1 MIRKATMD
9 DKDILN
15 KLVSEF
21 VKYEADSFDENNRN
35 DFILTSYVDRR
46 IDSEDFMVYVA
57 EEDNKIVG
65 FTIAE
70 YLKGNIIKKTVEVKI
85 VILFV
90 DKDYRCK
97 GIGTSLVN
105 QIVNDCKKNGVKYL
119 RIDNFIKNEEA
130 NDLYEKLGFNILVV
144 ERRKKLD

>member
-9 DKDILN
+9 DKDTLN
-15 KLVSEF
+15 RLVSEF
-21 VKYEADSFDENNRN
+21 VKYEADNFDENNRN

-46 IDSEDFMVYVA
+46 IDNENFMVYVA

-70 YLKGNIIKKTVEVKI
+70 YLRGNIVKKTVEVK
-85 VILFV
+85 VAILFV
-90 DKDYRCK
+90 DKNYRCK

-119 RIDNFIKNEEA
+119 RMDNFVNNKEA
-130 NDLYEKLGFNILVV
+130 NDLYEKLGFDILVV

>member
-1 MIRKATMD
+1 MIRKATIN

-15 KLVSEF
+15 KLVTEF
-21 VKYEADSFDENNRN
+21 VKYEADNFDENNRN

-46 IDSEDFMVYVA
+46 IDNEDFMVYVA

-105 QIVNDCKKNGVKYL
+105 KIVNDCKKNGVKYL

>member
-9 DKDILN
+9 DKDTLN
-15 KLVSEF
+15 RLVSEF
-21 VKYEADSFDENNRN
+21 VKYEADNFDENNRN

-46 IDSEDFMVYVA
+46 IDNEDYMVYVA

-70 YLKGNIIKKTVEVKI
+70 YLRGNIVKKTVEVK
-85 VILFV
+85 VAILFV
-90 DKDYRCK
+90 DKNYRCK

-119 RIDNFIKNEEA
+119 RIDNFVNNKEA
-130 NDLYEKLGFNILVV
+130 NDLYEKLGFDILVV

>member
-9 DKDILN
+9 DKDTLN
-15 KLVSEF
+15 RLVSEF
-21 VKYEADSFDENNRN
+21 VKYEADNFDENNRN

-46 IDSEDFMVYVA
+46 IDNENFMVYVA

-70 YLKGNIIKKTVEVKI
+70 YLRGNIVKKTVEVK
-85 VILFV
+85 VAILFV
-90 DKDYRCK
+90 DKNYRCK

-119 RIDNFIKNEEA
+119 RMDNFVNNKEA
-130 NDLYEKLGFNILVV
+130 NDLYEKLGFGILVV